1 MVNRAEKVRTMNM
14 SIYPVEYKV
23 RCWDEYEENE
33 YEAYGVTIAE
43 NYTEAM
49 SNIESYYGE
58 ELIEV
63 KMFMQQEQSVYEI
76 GNNDNEIK
84 INGTI
89 TGL

>member
-1 MVNRAEKVRTMNM
+1 M
-14 SIYPVEYKV
+14 YPVEYKV
-23 RCWDEYEENE
+23 RCWDDYEDKE

-63 KMFMQQEQSVYEI
+63 KMFMQQEQAVYEI